1 MSPDFDELMTFLRLH
16 LRRRALLVFMTAL
29 DDPVLAEGFVRHLD
43 QISRQHVV
51 IVNMRVASI
60 WFDMFTRRQRRQR
73 IREIVLVLGH
83 ALNRDGESRLCQ
95 SAPLG
100 YR

>member
-1 MSPDFDELMTFLRLH
+1 MACGGLG
-16 LRRRALLVFMTAL
+16 RRWWGGVMN
-29 DDPVLAEGFVRHLD
+29 
-43 QISRQHVV
+43 VV
-51 IVNMRVASI
+51 VVNMRVARI

-95 SAPLG
+95 SAPHG

>member
-1 MSPDFDELMTFLRLH
+1 MN
-16 LRRRALLVFMTAL
+16 
-29 DDPVLAEGFVRHLD
+29 
-43 QISRQHVV
+43 VV
-51 IVNMRVASI
+51 VVNMRVASI

-73 IREIVLVLGH
+73 LREIVLVLGH
-83 ALNRDGESRLCQ
+83 ALNRDGESRLYQ